1 MGFAKSYVRLHWIS
15 IVLIYLVIIAGSVV
29 RTSGSGMGC
38 PDWPKCFGQWV
49 PPTDEA
55 QLPENY
61 RDPLLEKRIKK
72 AEKFTRL
79 LSSLGMEETAEKLK
93 NDPHLYQEEPFN
105 AQRTWTEYGNRLVGF
120 LAGNV
125 VLILFLWTFIRYRKH
140 RKILLLTAINAL
152 LMAFQGWFG
161 SIVVASNLVPWTI
174 TVHLLAALIIMGI
187 QIYLIRKMS
196 STQSRNLTISKPFR
210 ILLVVSLLITVG
222 QMFLGTQVRE
232 YIDALTRQ
240 GFGRESWSEK
250 LGLIFFIHRSFSWL
264 VLILLGILAYIN
276 EKSNKEWIF
285 RWAFIILAIELL
297 SGVILSYFDMPGWV
311 QVAHLLFATI
321 ILGILY
327 MAYLR
332 SEVSKK
338 TLAS

>member
-1 MGFAKSYVRLHWIS
+1 V
-15 IVLIYLVIIAGSVV
+15 VIAGSVV

-55 QLPENY
+55 QLPKDY
-61 RDPLLEKRIKK
+61 RDPLIQKRIKK

-79 LSSLGMEETAEKLK
+79 LQALGMNETADKLK
-93 NDPHLYQEEPFN
+93 NDPHLFEEEPFN

-125 VLILFLWTFIRYRKH
+125 VLLLFFWTLLRYRKN
-140 RKILLLTAINAL
+140 RKILLLTALNAI

-174 TVHLLAALIIMGI
+174 TVHLLVALIIVGI
-187 QIYLIRKMS
+187 QIYLIRKVS
-196 STQSRNLTISKPFR
+196 ATQSRNIVISKSLR
-210 ILLVVSLLITVG
+210 IVLFVSLVITLG

-240 GFGRESWSEK
+240 GFGRETWSEK
-250 LGLIFFIHRSFSWL
+250 LGLIFFVHRSFSWL
-264 VLILLGILAYIN
+264 VLILLAILAYIN
-276 EKSNKEWIF
+276 EKSNKDWVF
-285 RWAFIILAIELL
+285 RSAFLVLAIELI
-297 SGVILSYFDMPGWV
+297 SGVVLAYFSLPGWV
-311 QVAHLLFATI
+311 QVAHLLFATV

-327 MAYLR
+327 MAWLR
-332 SEVSKK
+332 TSNKSILPE
-338 TLAS
+338 

>member
-1 MGFAKSYVRLHWIS
+1 
-15 IVLIYLVIIAGSVV
+15 
-29 RTSGSGMGC
+29 MGC

-55 QLPENY
+55 QLPKDY
-61 RDPLLEKRIKK
+61 RDPLIQKRIKK

-79 LSSLGMEETAEKLK
+79 LQALGMNETADKLK
-93 NDPHLYQEEPFN
+93 NDPHLFEEEPFN

-125 VLILFLWTFIRYRKH
+125 VLLLFFWTLLRYRKN
-140 RKILLLTAINAL
+140 RKILLLTALNAI

-174 TVHLLAALIIMGI
+174 TVHLLVALIIVGI
-187 QIYLIRKMS
+187 QIYLIRKVS
-196 STQSRNLTISKPFR
+196 ATQSRNIVISKSLR
-210 ILLVVSLLITVG
+210 IVLFVSLVITLG

-240 GFGRESWSEK
+240 GFGRETWSEK
-250 LGLIFFIHRSFSWL
+250 LGLIFFVHRSFSWL
-264 VLILLGILAYIN
+264 VLILLAILAYIN
-276 EKSNKEWIF
+276 EKSNKDWVF
-285 RWAFIILAIELL
+285 RSAFLVLAIELI
-297 SGVILSYFDMPGWV
+297 SGVVLAYFSLPGWV
-311 QVAHLLFATI
+311 QVAHLLFATV

-327 MAYLR
+327 MAWLR
-332 SEVSKK
+332 TSNKSILPE
-338 TLAS
+338 

>member
-1 MGFAKSYVRLHWIS
+1 MKFNRFFVRLHWIS
-15 IVLIYLVIIAGSVV
+15 LVLLLLVFIAGSVV

-79 LSSLGMEETAEKLK
+79 LKAIGLNETAEKLK
-93 NDPHLYQEEPFN
+93 SDPYLYQEEPFN
-105 AQRTWTEYGNRLVGF
+105 ARRTWTEYVNRLCGF

-125 VLILFLWTFIRYRKH
+125 VLVLFLWALVRYRKH
-140 RKILLLTAINAL
+140 KKILWFSFLNML
-152 LMAFQGWFG
+152 LMGFQGWFG
-161 SIVVASNLVPWTI
+161 SIVVASNLVPWII
-174 TVHLLAALIIMGI
+174 TVHMLVAVVILGI
-187 QIYLIRKMS
+187 QIYILRKISPSQQRDLAVNPTLKTLI
-196 STQSRNLTISKPFR
+196 L
-210 ILLVVSLLITVG
+210 VSLLITVS

-240 GFGRESWSEK
+240 GFGRETWSEK
-250 LGLIFFIHRSFSWL
+250 LGLIFFVHRSFSWL
-264 VLILLGILAYIN
+264 VLGLLALLAYRN
-276 EKSNKEWIF
+276 EKTNKEWIF
-285 RWAFIILAIELL
+285 RWAFVVLAIELI
-297 SGVILSYFDMPGWV
+297 SGVLLAYFDLPGLV

-321 ILGILY
+321 ILGILF
-327 MAYLR
+327 MAFLR
-332 SEVSKK
+332 SKNVTKI
-338 TLAS
+338 A

>member
-1 MGFAKSYVRLHWIS
+1 MKFNRFFVRLHWIS
-15 IVLIYLVIIAGSVV
+15 LVLILLVFIAGSVV

-55 QLPENY
+55 QLPDNY

-79 LSSLGMEETAEKLK
+79 LNALGMSETAKKLK
-93 NDPHLYQEEPFN
+93 NDPYLYQEEPFN
-105 AQRTWTEYGNRLVGF
+105 AQRTWTEYVNRLCGF

-125 VLILFLWTFIRYRKH
+125 VLALLLWSLLKYRKH
-140 RKILLLTAINAL
+140 KSIVWLSLINTV
-152 LMAFQGWFG
+152 LMGFQGWFG

-174 TVHLLAALIIMGI
+174 TIHMFVAVVILLI
-187 QIYLIRKMS
+187 QIYLLRKIAPS
-196 STQSRNLTISKPFR
+196 QQRNISISKGMKG
-210 ILLVVSLLITVG
+210 LVLFCLLITVS

-240 GFGRESWSEK
+240 GIGRESWSDQ
-250 LGLIFFIHRSFSWL
+250 LGFIFFMHRSFSWL
-264 VLILLGILAYIN
+264 VLILLAFLAYRN
-276 EKSNKEWIF
+276 EKANKEPLF
-285 RWAFIILAIELL
+285 RWAFIILAIELI
-297 SGVILSYFDMPGWV
+297 SGVLLAYFDLPGLV

-327 MAYLR
+327 MAFLR
-332 SEVSKK
+332 SKK
-338 TLAS
+338 VTNFV

>member
-1 MGFAKSYVRLHWIS
+1 MNFSKNYIRLNWIS
-15 IVLIYLVIIAGSVV
+15 LVLIYLVVIAGSIV

-79 LSSLGMEETAEKLK
+79 LNALGMNETAEKLK
-93 NDPHLYQEEPFN
+93 NDPHLFTEEPFN
-105 AQRTWTEYGNRLVGF
+105 ARRTWTEYGNRLVGF
-120 LAGNV
+120 LAGNI
-125 VLILFLWTFIRYRKH
+125 VLILFLWTFLRYRKN
-140 RKILLLTAINAL
+140 RKILLLAAINAV

-174 TVHLLAALIIMGI
+174 TVHLLVALVIIGI
-187 QIYLIRKMS
+187 QIYIIRKVS
-196 STQSRNLTISKPFR
+196 ATQNRNIAISRYLK
-210 ILLVVSLLITVG
+210 ILLFVSLVITVG

-240 GFGRESWSEK
+240 GFGRETWSEK

-264 VLILLGILAYIN
+264 VLILLGVLAYIN
-276 EKSNKEWIF
+276 EKQNKEWIF
-285 RWAFIILAIELL
+285 RWAFVILAIELT
-297 SGVILSYFDMPGWV
+297 SGVVLAYFDLPGWV
-311 QVAHLLFATI
+311 QVSHLLFASI
-321 ILGILY
+321 ILGILF
-327 MAYLR
+327 MAFLR
-332 SEVSKK
+332 GKISNEN
-338 TLAS
+338 A

>member
-1 MGFAKSYVRLHWIS
+1 MEFGKNYIRLHWFS
-15 IVLIYLVIIAGSVV
+15 LVLIYLVVIAGSVV
-29 RTSGSGMGC
+29 RISGSGMGC

-61 RDPLLEKRIKK
+61 RDPLLEKRINK

-79 LSSLGMEETAEKLK
+79 LNSLGMSEMAKKLK
-93 NDPHLYQEEPFN
+93 NDPYLYEEEPFN
-105 AQRTWTEYGNRLVGF
+105 VRKTWTEYFNRLAGF

-125 VLILFLWTFIRYRKH
+125 VLALFLWTLIGYRKY
-140 RKILLLTAINAL
+140 RTILFLTAVNAL

-174 TVHLLAALIIMGI
+174 TVHLFVAIVIIGI
-187 QIYLIRKMS
+187 QLYIIRKISKSQM
-196 STQSRNLTISKPFR
+196 RKLTISRPFR
-210 ILLVVSLLITVG
+210 ILLFVSLIITVG

-240 GFGRESWSEK
+240 GFGRETWSEK
-250 LGLIFFIHRSFSWL
+250 LGLIFFVHRSFSWL

-276 EKSNKEWIF
+276 EKSNKDWIF
-285 RWAFIILAIELL
+285 RSAFIVLAIELT
-297 SGVILSYFDMPGWV
+297 SGVVLAYFSLPGWV
-311 QVAHLLFATI
+311 QVAHLLFATV
-321 ILGILY
+321 ILGILF
-327 MAYLR
+327 MAWLR
-332 SEVSKK
+332 SFNRAVSPE
-338 TLAS
+338 

>member
-1 MGFAKSYVRLHWIS
+1 MNFTKNYIRLHWIS
-15 IVLIYLVIIAGSVV
+15 LVLIYLVVIAGSVV

-61 RDPLLEKRIKK
+61 REPLLEKRIKK

-79 LSSLGMEETAEKLK
+79 LSALGMNETAEKLK
-93 NDPHLYQEEPFN
+93 NDPHLYEEEAFN
-105 AQRTWTEYGNRLVGF
+105 ARRTWTEYANRLAGF
-120 LAGNV
+120 LAGNA
-125 VLILFLWTFIRYRKH
+125 VLILFIWTLLRYRKN
-140 RKILLLTAINAL
+140 KNILLLTALNAI

-174 TVHLLAALIIMGI
+174 TVHLLVALVIIGI
-187 QIYLIRKMS
+187 QIYLIQKVS
-196 STQSRNLTISKPFR
+196 AKQNRNIAISKSFK
-210 ILLVVSLLITVG
+210 ILLSVSLIIIVG

-232 YIDALTRQ
+232 YIDSLTRQ
-240 GFGRESWSEK
+240 GYGRETWSEK

-264 VLILLGILAYIN
+264 VLILLVVLAYIN
-276 EKSNKEWIF
+276 EKKNKVWIF
-285 RWAFIILAIELL
+285 RWALIILTIELK
-297 SGVILSYFDMPGWV
+297 SGVVLAYFDLPGWV

-321 ILGILY
+321 ILGILW
-327 MAYLR
+327 MSFLR
-332 SEVSKK
+332 SKVS
-338 TLAS
+338 AV

>member
-1 MGFAKSYVRLHWIS
+1 MSFSKTYIRFHWIS
-15 IVLIYLVIIAGSVV
+15 LVLIYLVVIAGSVV

-61 RDPLLEKRIKK
+61 RDPLLQKRIKK

-79 LSSLGMEETAEKLK
+79 LKAIGLNDTAEKLK
-93 NDPHLYQEEPFN
+93 ADPFLYAEEPFN
-105 AQRTWTEYGNRLVGF
+105 AQRTWTEYINRLVGF

-125 VLILFLWTFIRYRKH
+125 VLILFLWTFLRYRKNK
-140 RKILLLTAINAL
+140 KILLLTGFNAV

-161 SIVVASNLVPWTI
+161 SLVVASNLVPWTI
-174 TVHLLAALIIMGI
+174 TVHLLVALVIIGI
-187 QIYLIRKMS
+187 QIYILRKIS
-196 STQSRNLTISKPFR
+196 NQQSRAIAISKPLK
-210 ILLVVSLLITVG
+210 ILVFVSLIITVG

-240 GFGRESWSEK
+240 GFGRETWSEK
-250 LGLIFFIHRSFSWL
+250 LGLIFFVHRSFSWL

-276 EKSNKEWIF
+276 EKQKKEWII
-285 RWAFIILAIELL
+285 RWALLILAIELT
-297 SGVILSYFDMPGWV
+297 SGVVLAYFSLPGWV
-311 QVAHLLFATI
+311 QVSHLLFASVL
-321 ILGILY
+321 LGILF

-332 SEVSKK
+332 STISNDF
-338 TLAS
+338 S